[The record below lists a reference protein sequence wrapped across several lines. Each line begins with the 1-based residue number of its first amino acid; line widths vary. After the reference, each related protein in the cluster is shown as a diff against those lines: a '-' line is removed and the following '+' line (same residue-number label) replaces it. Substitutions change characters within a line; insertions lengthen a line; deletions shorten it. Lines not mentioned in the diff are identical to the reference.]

1 MQLQRSFFKMSADQI
16 SPRSIGYLKF
26 FSEKRITD
34 NHEEKGNYGFIYRN
48 PNLSEEQKLILQNK
62 VQELKNMVSDS
73 EISNEEMNEKYSEI
87 KELIGLDTKTLE
99 EVFFHVSQI
108 ADRSVIE
115 MTPEDRRNFF
125 YQGALFEFDVESTQQ
140 GLKAV
145 RINKIF

>member
-1 MQLQRSFFKMSADQI
+1 GVFFKMSADQI

-26 FSEKRITD
+26 FSEKRTTD

-48 PNLSEEQKLILQNK
+48 PNLSEEQQLMLQNK
-62 VQELKNMVSDS
+62 VQELKDMSSDS
-73 EISNEEMNEKYSEI
+73 EFSSDAINDKYSEI
-87 KELIGLDTKTLE
+87 KELIGLDTKSLE

>member
-1 MQLQRSFFKMSADQI
+1 
-16 SPRSIGYLKF
+16 
-26 FSEKRITD
+26 
-34 NHEEKGNYGFIYRN
+34 
-48 PNLSEEQKLILQNK
+48 
-62 VQELKNMVSDS
+62 
-73 EISNEEMNEKYSEI
+73 SEI

>member
-1 MQLQRSFFKMSADQI
+1 MSADQI

-73 EISNEEMNEKYSEI
+73 EISESEISNEDMNEKYSEI

-115 MTPEDRRNFF
+115 MTPEERRSFF